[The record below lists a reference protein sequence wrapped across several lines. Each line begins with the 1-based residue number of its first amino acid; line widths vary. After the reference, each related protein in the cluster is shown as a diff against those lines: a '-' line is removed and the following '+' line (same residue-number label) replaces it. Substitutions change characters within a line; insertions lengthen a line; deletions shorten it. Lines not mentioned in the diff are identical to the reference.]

1 MPKSS
6 LPETEDN
13 LVKQTLH
20 MYVNSSLTAQRI
32 HICTGLR
39 FFWIRDSTHHNLWLR
54 EKFSLGIFV
63 QLEVSLD
70 FKRCSLDAD
79 LCLSLKFFRRGSWN
93 SIRVTAPSVENSVL
107 LKCRKLRRED
117 QEKSDWIVSRIL
129 FIENPSCW

>member
-1 MPKSS
+1 
-6 LPETEDN
+6 
-13 LVKQTLH
+13 

-32 HICTGLR
+32 QICTGLR

-54 EKFSLGIFV
+54 EKISLGIFV

-79 LCLSLKFFRRGSWN
+79 LCLSLKFSGEEAGTLSGS
-93 SIRVTAPSVENSVL
+93 TAPSVVNLVL

-117 QEKSDWIVSRIL
+117 QETSDWMVSRIL
-129 FIENPSCW
+129 Y